1 MYVTHFVCRIRA
13 VRLQVELSEFALNV
27 LPVALVYDAAMT
39 EGVCYVRQSTGIAV
53 AHSL

>member
-1 MYVTHFVCRIRA
+1 MHAAHFVRRIRV
-13 VRLQVELSEFALNV
+13 VRPQVELGEFALNV